1 MSKRLFV
8 SITLM
13 IILILVIVSQKNQ
26 ETNYVL
32 ATSEVN
38 NGIIIQNTDLL
49 LSSGEQTSLYLL
61 SDKEYL
67 LINIWASWC
76 EPCVDEVPDL
86 IKLSKNPKLNILG
99 LNVNDTEGPALNFI
113 NQLEINYPVII
124 EKENVSKIINQF
136 TWSGIPTSIIIN
148 KEKKIIVTI
157 YGEVKEKKIV
167 NFLDSLSNE

>member
-38 NGIIIQNTDLL
+38 NGIVIQNTDLL
-49 LSSGEQTSLYLL
+49 LASGKQTSLYLL
-61 SDKEYL
+61 HDKEYL

-76 EPCVDEVPDL
+76 EPCIDEVPDL

-99 LNVNDTEGPALNFI
+99 LNINDTKGTASNFI
-113 NQLEINYPVII
+113 NQLEINYPVVI
-124 EKENVSKIINQF
+124 EKANVSKVINQF

-148 KEKKIIVTI
+148 KEKKIIITI
-157 YGEVKEKKIV
+157 YGEVEEKKIV
-167 NFLDSLSNE
+167 SFLNSLSNE